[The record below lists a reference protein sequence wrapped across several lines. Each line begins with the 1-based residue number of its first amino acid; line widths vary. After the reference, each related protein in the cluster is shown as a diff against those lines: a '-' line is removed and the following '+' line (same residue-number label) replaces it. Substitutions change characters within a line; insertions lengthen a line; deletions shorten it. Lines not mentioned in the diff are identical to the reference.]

1 MNVNFIS
8 DFQPF
13 RMYGNLYFVG
23 SAKYSVHLIDTE
35 VGLVLID
42 TGVPDMYEQI
52 LDSIKYLGFDPKD
65 ICAIIHSH
73 AHIDHFGCTHKFKEL
88 SGATTYIS
96 RIDNDLLKNK
106 TLSGAYRAENES
118 LIRDCDVLIEDG
130 DVLRFGSTSIRF
142 RLAPGH
148 TDGTLAIFITV
159 SDGENSIIAA
169 MHGGT
174 GINTLT
180 KEYITANGRPF
191 SVRDDFRAA
200 LHSLRDEHVDLV
212 LGNHPYHTDT
222 KGKLDRLTRGESILN
237 QDEWRQLMFTVEK
250 RLDDRIADEA
260 KAEAE
265 A

>member
-1 MNVNFIS
+1 MNANFIS
-8 DFQPF
+8 DFKPF
-13 RMYGNLYFVG
+13 RMYGNIYFVG

-42 TGVPDMYEQI
+42 TGVPAMYEQI
-52 LDSIKYLGFDPKD
+52 LDSIQYLGFDPKD

-159 SDGENSIIAA
+159 PDGENSIIAA

-191 SVRDDFRAA
+191 SIRDDFRSA

-212 LGNHPYHTDT
+212 LGNHPYHTAT
-222 KGKLDRLTRGESILN
+222 AEKLEKVMAGQSILDS
-237 QDEWRQLMFTVEK
+237 DEWREYLIATEK
-250 RLDDRIADEA
+250 KLDTLIENESKNTDY
-260 KAEAE
+260 
-265 A
+265 